1 MQRHREPGRPGSGRG
16 HRSPARD
23 GGPTA
28 LPRGRASARNGG
40 VAPCPPP
47 TRGPRARRASPARGF
62 WFAAVALT
70 ISMAFGTA
78 PAVLWP
84 LYQARD
90 GFGATTVTV
99 AFAVLVVGAAFSF
112 LTLGHLSDRLGRR
125 RIIAAALLVTIA
137 AAIVLL
143 CRPDVPGLVLGRV
156 LNGIGVGLMAS
167 TATTYLH
174 DLFRQAHP
182 GRAASPT
189 PGVVATLGNL
199 GGLALGPLTAGVIA
213 QWLPAPLTTT
223 QVVFAVALAISLV
236 LVLSSPET
244 VVAGGHRQDRPRRF
258 ALQDGGGAAFVSG
271 AGLGF
276 FAFALLG
283 LVASLGAIMIRD
295 VLGAGSP
302 FVAGVVPFSMF
313 ASAAVAQL
321 TIGRRAPDKML
332 TVGVVAFVAGLVL
345 VSVSLRHPA
354 LWLFVIAVVVA
365 GAGAGLLFSSGLT
378 RSTAAAV
385 PASRAGVLAVYFVI
399 AYAGMGGPS
408 ILFSIVLRYTGMETV
423 MTAFA
428 IALAVGATL
437 AVIGATRAAHRT

>member
-1 MQRHREPGRPGSGRG
+1 M
-16 HRSPARD
+16 
-23 GGPTA
+23 
-28 LPRGRASARNGG
+28 
-40 VAPCPPP
+40 
-47 TRGPRARRASPARGF
+47 GF

-70 ISMAFGTA
+70 ILMAFGTA

-125 RIIAAALLVTIA
+125 RIIAAAMLVTIA
-137 AAIVLL
+137 AAIVLMD
-143 CRPDVPGLVLGRV
+143 RPDVPGLVVGRV

-174 DLFRQAHP
+174 DLYRQAYP
-182 GRAASPT
+182 ARVASPI
-189 PGVVATLGNL
+189 PGTVATLGNL

-213 QWLPAPLTTT
+213 QWLPAPLITT
-223 QVVFAVALAISLV
+223 QVVFAVALAIALV

-244 VVAGGHRQDRPRRF
+244 VLPTGDPRDRPRRF
-258 ALQDGGGAAFVSG
+258 ALRDGGETAFAAG

-276 FAFALLG
+276 FAFAMLG

-295 VLGAGSP
+295 VLGVGSHL
-302 FVAGVVPFSMF
+302 VAGVVPSMMF

-321 TIGRRAPDKML
+321 TVGRRAADKKL
-332 TVGVVAFVAGLVL
+332 LVGILAFVAGLVL

-354 LWLFVIAVVVA
+354 LWLFAIAIVVA
-365 GAGAGLLFSSGLT
+365 GAGAGLLFSGGLAQ
-378 RSTAAAV
+378 STAAAV

-408 ILFSIVLRYTGMETV
+408 ILFSIALRYTSV
-423 MTAFA
+423 QSAMTAFA
-428 IALAVGATL
+428 TVLAAGATV
-437 AVIGATRAAHRT
+437 AVTGAARTANRT